1 MIAIFWD
8 SLVHLIFFVAKNEEE
23 KNSTIRE
30 LPELTC
36 LEIKIKIKV
45 RFHI

>member
-1 MIAIFWD
+1 M
-8 SLVHLIFFVAKNEEE
+8 KKK